1 MPHAVLGLARR
12 EFLPTQGPQVEQI
25 TVLDRRRQ
33 AWRLELEQCHRDLEL
48 RALPADHEARGA
60 SIGDAFTEATQLWV
74 SAHFPLGPT
83 DQEKQELIVCWIQIL
98 CIDWGQNNPEWDNW
112 LAFVFLAWGTHWL
125 PDVIAEFLDGEAE
138 QIVDDLYAQL
148 VTELPRYQVLTRIS
162 YLESA
167 LNHCVDLPPA
177 PHRCPTDAFTT
188 Q

>member
-83 DQEKQELIVCWIQIL
+83 DPV
-98 CIDWGQNNPEWDNW
+98 
-112 LAFVFLAWGTHWL
+112 
-125 PDVIAEFLDGEAE
+125 
-138 QIVDDLYAQL
+138 Y
-148 VTELPRYQVLTRIS
+148 
-162 YLESA
+162 
-167 LNHCVDLPPA
+167 
-177 PHRCPTDAFTT
+177 
-188 Q
+188 